1 MLKSARKI
9 DMFDGIEGAG
19 TVSPRTGNRLD
30 LLYSL
35 FCEYH
40 DIGDWTIDL
49 KTGEARWSDE
59 VFRIHGFQPTEG
71 VVPLDAAIE
80 RFNPDDA
87 EAVRKL
93 VETAAT
99 TGQGYRFRLRLKTK
113 SGKTKLVESIG
124 AVAEER
130 DGKIVKLAGIFH
142 DVTDNETARMRADH
156 LAGVVKTFTKD
167 LPISMIIVDAKMKV
181 VDVSDY
187 WLYEFGLKR
196 PSVKGKNYYKLFPD
210 IPTELKEA
218 HKAAMKG
225 KRKRI
230 QSVPISTATDAL
242 WCNWM
247 IQPWV
252 GVDGTN
258 AGVLIASQRQKVETQ
273 ERPASQV
280 VSDHQLQVLDHAPS
294 ALMCMNLDS
303 NMFSYANKAALQLLG
318 LSFDEAVD
326 QLTADRVFDEAIL
339 EHIRRELLS
348 ASVCGPVEV
357 TLDCAALGLRP
368 CFVRASRVGHD
379 NPRMLVLELSL
390 LDQHRAEKQTAD
402 AEKAPAIMRK
412 PGLIAQLLGAE

>member
-1 MLKSARKI
+1 MLKSARKV
-9 DMFDGIEGAG
+9 DLFDGVDIAG
-19 TVSPRTGNRLD
+19 PVSPKTGNRLD

-40 DIGDWTIDL
+40 EIGDWTIDL
-49 KTGEARWSDE
+49 ESGEARWSDE
-59 VFRIHGFQPTEG
+59 VFRIHGFEPTDG
-71 VVPLDAAIE
+71 VVPVDAAIE

-87 EAVRKL
+87 VAVRKL

-113 SGKTKLVESIG
+113 NGETKLVESIG
-124 AVAEER
+124 GVAEER
-130 DGKIVKLAGIFH
+130 DGKIIKLAGIFH
-142 DVTDNETARMRADH
+142 DVTEDETAKIRADH

-167 LPISMIIVDAKMKV
+167 LPISLIILDAKMKV

-196 PSVKGKNYYKLFPD
+196 ASVKGKNYYKLLPD
-210 IPTELKEA
+210 IPAELKEA
-218 HKAAMKG
+218 HKAALKG

-230 QSVPISTATDAL
+230 QSVPISTAADAP

-252 GVDGTN
+252 GADGAIT
-258 AGVLIASQRQKVETQ
+258 GVLIASQRQKIEAQ
-273 ERPASQV
+273 ERPADQV

-294 ALMCMNLDS
+294 ALMCMNLDN

-339 EHIRRELLS
+339 EHIRGKLLS
-348 ASVCGPVEV
+348 ASVCGPLEV
-357 TLDCAALGLRP
+357 VLDCAALGLRS
-368 CFVRASRVGHD
+368 CYVRASRVGHD

-390 LDQHRAEKQTAD
+390 VDQHQTDDKSDAD
-402 AEKAPAIMRK
+402 KGPAIMRK
-412 PGLIAQLLGAE
+412 PGIIAQLLGAD